1 MQNNVP
7 QMAPMTALRRRATEV
22 IDKLSDERPT
32 IVTNNGLP
40 VAVMLTW
47 KAWEDLVDETKR

>member
-7 QMAPMTALRRRATEV
+7 LMAPMTALRRRSTEV

-32 IVTNNGLP
+32 IITNNGLP

-47 KAWEDLVDETKR
+47 KAWADLVDETNR